1 MEQVSFLHH
10 YPTIIRASKN
20 SSHLPPSAHLIS
32 PFPPS
37 ITTIARIQLLAWALT
52 QVEDFFFCFNNLQ
65 SGVPHSSISAKVQ
78 SPTPSFSLSTTIA
91 PWCTAK
97 TVHKPTMYRR

>member
-52 QVEDFFFCFNNLQ
+52 QVEDFFFVLIISSQGFHIRASQLRYKVPPPASHFLQ
-65 SGVPHSSISAKVQ
+65 P
-78 SPTPSFSLSTTIA
+78 
-91 PWCTAK
+91 
-97 TVHKPTMYRR
+97 